1 MRPRVI
7 NKDAV
12 FQPVRGAAEI
22 TGISAKAIREGCKA
36 GKIPHVRVGADYRV
50 DMPNF
55 LALLHQASAGGEVL

>member
-12 FQPVRGAAEI
+12 FQSIRGAAEI